1 MAYVPKTV
9 IVVPVVA
16 VTAAK
21 IKFANAAMLAN
32 AAPTVIA
39 LPTRNAV
46 MLANAT
52 PTVVALAHAA
62 KNKC

>member
-32 AAPTVIA
+32 AEPTVVAPSI
-39 LPTRNAV
+39 RNAA
-46 MLANAT
+46 MLANAE
-52 PTVVALAHAA
+52 PTVVALANAQN
-62 KNKC
+62 KN